1 MNRFQ
6 TFLKNNW
13 LFIFSIIYLLI
24 PTDLIP
30 DFIPFLGK
38 VDDTSLLI
46 LDLVK
51 RFVDSRKTDEKD

>member
-6 TFLKNNW
+6 TFLKSNW
-13 LFIFSIIYLLI
+13 LFIASIIYLII

-30 DFIPFLGK
+30 DFIPLLGK

-51 RFVDSRKTDEKD
+51 RYVDSRKTNEKD